1 MTADIPIRS
10 RRIRSLVGILT
21 EDARLP
27 TKRIASRLRCS
38 QQLVSYLI
46 GRLTNDTDIVFT
58 AQVDTARLGLEHVI
72 VGIRYKRIIPSR
84 IKAAIT
90 ALRSEPYVTLLVE
103 GSGDVDLL
111 IECSSANLSAFSKQL
126 RLLLADASD
135 IFDVSFVM
143 PIVVRRVYPRS
154 YLNRSKRDV
163 RILFGDRTLERVV
176 DADRL
181 TLMYLQSDAR
191 LSLLELSRRTGSS
204 VSAVRSSIARLE
216 SSGVLRGSTIR
227 GDIGSVGI
235 STSFLLLRLPS
246 EGFSTIDQVV
256 SRAEAEPHVIEVVKL
271 IGAYHVMLRIE
282 DIPASTV
289 LRSLRMEFDIERS
302 AVFES
307 YRIRLERPL
316 PL

>member
-1 MTADIPIRS
+1 M
-10 RRIRSLVGILT
+10 
-21 EDARLP
+21 
-27 TKRIASRLRCS
+27 RCS

-46 GRLTNDTDIVFT
+46 GRLSSDTDIVFS
-58 AQVDTARLGLEHVI
+58 AQVDSARLGLEHVI

-84 IKAAIT
+84 IKAIIGSLRQIPYIT
-90 ALRSEPYVTLLVE
+90 LIVE

-126 RLLLADASD
+126 RSLLADASD

-154 YLNRSKRDV
+154 YLNRSKREV
-163 RILFGDRTLERVV
+163 RILFGDRSHEDI
-176 DADRL
+176 DAFDRRI
-181 TLMYLQSDAR
+181 LMRFQCDAR
-191 LSLLELSRRTGSS
+191 ISLLELSRQTDSS
-204 VSAVRSSIARLE
+204 VQAVRASMSRLE
-216 SSGVLRGSTIR
+216 SSGVVRGSTIR
-227 GDIGSVGI
+227 GDVGSIGI

-246 EGFSTIDQVV
+246 EGFGTIDQVV
-256 SRAEAEPHVIEVVKL
+256 SRAEAEPHVIEIVKL

-282 DIPASTV
+282 DVSASVV

-302 AVFES
+302 AIFDS

-316 PL
+316 PV